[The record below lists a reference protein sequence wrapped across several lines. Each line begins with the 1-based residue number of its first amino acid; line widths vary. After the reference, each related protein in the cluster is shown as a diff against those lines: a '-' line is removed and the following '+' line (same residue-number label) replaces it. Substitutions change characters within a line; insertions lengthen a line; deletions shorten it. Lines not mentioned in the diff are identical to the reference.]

1 MNLDFRKILIAVDD
15 SPYSD
20 RAVQTGYSL
29 ARATGAEV
37 TLVHVVDITLTA
49 GDMMSGAFAP
59 EILQSVKESGESL
72 LAGLSENYGAGVQ
85 TRTCMP
91 DDRPVQGILKIAEEW
106 GPDLIVLGTHGRTG
120 LDHLLMGSVAEQV
133 VRKSKWPVLVVPKP
147 NVASKPNTV

>member
-15 SPYSD
+15 SPYSE

-37 TLVHVVDITLTA
+37 TLVHVVDITLTS

-59 EILQSVKESGESL
+59 EIVASVKESGQQL
-72 LAGLSENYGAGVQ
+72 LKRMMEKYGEGVQ
-85 TRTCMP
+85 TLTDMP
-91 DDRPVQGILKIAEEW
+91 DDRPVQGILKVAGEW
-106 GPDLIVLGTHGRTG
+106 IPDLLVIGTHGRTG

-133 VRKSKWPVLVVPKP
+133 VRKSGWPVLVVPKP
-147 NVASKPNTV
+147 KDS